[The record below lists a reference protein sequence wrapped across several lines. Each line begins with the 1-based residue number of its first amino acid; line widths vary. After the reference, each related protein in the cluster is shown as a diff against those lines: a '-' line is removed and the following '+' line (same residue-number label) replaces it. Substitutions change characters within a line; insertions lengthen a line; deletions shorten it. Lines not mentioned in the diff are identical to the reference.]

1 MNART
6 EALGN
11 ANSPMQPLIYG
22 NGVHE
27 PPRDEAALLDAAR
40 RIAAV
45 SAANADAVDR
55 EARFPREAFEAM
67 RNERLLSAMIPR
79 AFGGDGL
86 ALDGVARLCEALAQG
101 CASTAMIYAMHQ
113 SQVACVVD
121 HGAHVTWQRD
131 LLARIVD
138 EQLLLA
144 SATSEET
151 IGGNMRT
158 SACAVDLVDDAFTIE
173 KLAPTISYG
182 AYADCILVT
191 ARRHPDAPPSDQVLI
206 VAPRDTFALE
216 PRGTWDT
223 LGMRGTCS
231 EGHRLSASGH
241 AAQILP
247 APFAKIADES
257 MLPVSHTLWASVW
270 VGISADAVNRAHHF
284 FRNQARGKPGALPPS
299 ASRLAQAVTL
309 QRMMQSR
316 LTAALDAVAEA
327 TAERMAREANESDQ
341 VDTPLGA
348 SIGLAADLNMLKLAI
363 STTAIQV
370 VQEALMICGMA
381 GYKNDTEFSV
391 GRHLRDLLSA
401 PLMISNDRI
410 ELNTANLLLAQRH
423 AVTGTN

>member
-1 MNART
+1 MNAPAQELEIAELAQSASARS
-6 EALGN
+6 E
-11 ANSPMQPLIYG
+11 SELI
-22 NGVHE
+22 
-27 PPRDEAALLDAAR
+27 EAAKR
-40 RIAAV
+40 VAAV
-45 SAANADAVDR
+45 AAKHADAVDR
-55 EARFPREAFEAM
+55 EARFPAEAVAAM
-67 RNERLLSAMIPR
+67 REERLFSAMIPKMY
-79 AFGGDGL
+79 GGDGL
-86 ALDGVARLCEALAQG
+86 TLTSVARLCEALAQG
-101 CASTAMIYAMHQ
+101 CASSAMIYAMHQ
-113 SQVACVVD
+113 SQVVCIVD
-121 HGAHVTWQRD
+121 HGANVPWQRD
-131 LLARIVD
+131 FLARMVS

-144 SATSEET
+144 SATSEEN

-158 SACAVDLVDDAFTIE
+158 SACAVDLVDNAFSIE

-182 AYADCILVT
+182 KYSDCILVT

-206 VAPRDTFALE
+206 VAPRDTFTLE
-216 PRGTWDT
+216 QRGTWDT

-231 EGHRLSASGH
+231 EGHRLTARGN
-241 AAQILP
+241 AEQILP
-247 APFAKIADES
+247 APFSKIADES

-270 VGISADAVNRAHHF
+270 IGVAADAVNRAHHF

-309 QRMMQSR
+309 QRMMQAR
-316 LTAALDAVAEA
+316 LEAALDAVSDAN
-327 TAERMAREANESDQ
+327 AERIARQAKESDQ
-341 VDTPLGA
+341 VEDTPLGA

-423 AVTGTN
+423 AVTGTI

>member
-1 MNART
+1 MNAST

-11 ANSPMQPLIYG
+11 AESVPGLIYG
-22 NGVHE
+22 NGGRV
-27 PPRDEAALLDAAR
+27 PRNEAELLEAVRRVAA
-40 RIAAV
+40 IAAV
-45 SAANADAVDR
+45 HVDAVDR

-86 ALDGVARLCEALAQG
+86 ALDCVARLCEALAQA

-113 SQVACVVD
+113 SQVACIVD
-121 HGAHVTWQRD
+121 HGAQVAWQRD
-131 LLARIVD
+131 LLARMVD

-158 SACAVDLVDDAFTIE
+158 SACAVDLVEDAFSIE

-206 VAPRDTFALE
+206 VAPRDTFELE

-231 EGHRLSASGH
+231 EGHRLTARGN
-241 AAQILP
+241 AEQILP
-247 APFAKIADES
+247 APFSKIADES

-270 VGISADAVNRAHHF
+270 IGVAADAVNRAHHF

-309 QRMMQSR
+309 QRMMQAR
-316 LTAALDAVAEA
+316 LNAALDAVAEA
-327 TAERMAREANESDQ
+327 EAERTARQASESDQ

-348 SIGLAADLNMLKLAI
+348 SIGLASDLNMLKLAI

>member
-6 EALGN
+6 EVFNPAD
-11 ANSPMQPLIYG
+11 AT
-22 NGVHE
+22 V
-27 PPRDEAALLDAAR
+27 PPPARDEIALLAAAR
-40 RIAAV
+40 RVAV
-45 SAANADAVDR
+45 ISAAHASAVDR
-55 EARFPREAFEAM
+55 EARFPHEAFDAM

-86 ALDGVARLCEALAQG
+86 ELDGVARLCEALAQG
-101 CASTAMIYAMHQ
+101 CASAAMIYAMHQ
-113 SQVACVVD
+113 SQVACIVD
-121 HGAHVTWQRD
+121 HAADVAWQHD
-131 LLARIVD
+131 LLARIAG

-158 SACAVDLVDDAFTIE
+158 SACAVDLVDGAFSIE

-182 AYADCILVT
+182 AHADCILVT

-206 VAPRDTFALE
+206 VAPRDTFTLE
-216 PRGTWDT
+216 RRGTWDT

-231 EGHRLSASGH
+231 EGHRLTAQGI
-241 AAQILP
+241 AEQILP

-270 VGISADAVNRAHHF
+270 IGIAGDAVNRAHQF

-299 ASRLAQAVTL
+299 ASRLVQAVTMH
-309 QRMMQSR
+309 RMMQAR
-316 LTAALDAVAEA
+316 LKASLQAVAEA
-327 TAERMAREANESDQ
+327 NAERVARQAIGSDQ
-341 VDTPLGA
+341 VDMPLGA

-363 STTAIQV
+363 SQSAFQV

-381 GYKNDTEFSV
+381 GYKNDSDYSV
-391 GRHLRDLLSA
+391 GRHLRDLMSA

-410 ELNTANLLLAQRH
+410 ELNTANLLLAQRT

>member
-1 MNART
+1 MNAST

-11 ANSPMQPLIYG
+11 AESMPALIYG
-22 NGVHE
+22 NGGQA
-27 PPRDEAALLDAAR
+27 PRDEAALLEAVRRVAA
-40 RIAAV
+40 ISAV
-45 SAANADAVDR
+45 HADAVDR
-55 EARFPREAFEAM
+55 EARFPREAFDAM

-86 ALDGVARLCEALAQG
+86 ALDGVARLCEALAQA

-113 SQVACVVD
+113 SQVACIVD
-121 HGAHVTWQRD
+121 HGAQVAWQRD
-131 LLARIVD
+131 LLARMVD

-158 SACAVDLVDDAFTIE
+158 SACAVDLVDDAFSIE

-206 VAPRDTFALE
+206 VAPRDTFELE

-231 EGHRLSASGH
+231 EGHRLTARGT
-241 AAQILP
+241 AEQILP
-247 APFAKIADES
+247 APFSKIADES
-257 MLPVSHTLWASVW
+257 MLPVSHTLWAAVW
-270 VGISADAVNRAHHF
+270 IGVAADAVNRAHHF

-309 QRMMQSR
+309 QRMMQAR
-316 LTAALDAVAEA
+316 LKAALDAVSEA
-327 TAERMAREANESDQ
+327 DVERTAREAKESDQ

-348 SIGLAADLNMLKLAI
+348 SIGLASDLNMLKLAI